1 MKMKKIL
8 ATLVAAAM
16 ILTSVLSVSAASF
29 TDVSDSDRYYEAV
42 EILSA
47 LDIIEGYE
55 DGSFRPDETIT
66 RAEAATIVDRL
77 LGFNAVPT
85 PYSGQTYTDVPTTHW
100 ASGYIQIGTAQG
112 FIAGH
117 GDGTFGPED
126 PVTFEQIV
134 KMLVYAMGFGPMAEQ
149 VSVYPA
155 NVISIAN
162 QYDILEGVNGRN
174 GEPAPRGMVAQI
186 IYNAIDEPLM
196 VFDGIG
202 IGGPIYN
209 VDEETSLLEQYLHTK
224 KIEGIVISN
233 DYGSDNKNKRIRVY
247 DSREDEVYD
256 MYIGD
261 SNAGDFL
268 GQNVVIY
275 ARAEDDSY
283 DDLEVVAI
291 SPKSSRNEV
300 TTVTDMDLV
309 KSYEN
314 NRFEYYKDY
323 DTIRTSHIDIS
334 EEAIFIYNGDTDVP
348 TDVEE
353 TLMIREGSI
362 SFLDNNNDGEADFVF
377 IDEFEDLVVDSVT
390 NTGRILGKD
399 GFGSLNIEE
408 DDTAIFLL
416 DGEAIGIDEIE
427 EGDVLSIYANMG
439 ETAYRVVV
447 NRNNVVTG
455 GVDRIESSEGLY
467 RINGDWYS
475 LCPCFQGATPEL
487 GDEGT
492 WYLNANNNIV
502 YMSTQTSSVS
512 RNYALIMNIVPDY
525 DGFDDELMV
534 RFIDKSGNVRTQN
547 FSNTARY
554 EVNGERKEIAE
565 VSDEVYSVD
574 LIHSVVLYREN
585 SRDEITY
592 LEVLDSADGV
602 REYTYDRYEGF
613 FNQYPLDNNVVIFN
627 TESNEWILTSDMVEV
642 ISRGSLSHDEEYTA
656 QVYLDNQGEVA
667 VILMSEGTT
676 TVAGD
681 AGLFVISKISRRLN
695 DYDEAAIAIRGYY
708 PGDYEEHE
716 YITDY
721 DTRVNIVSD
730 AEDGLFTMVSG
741 GLEDLAKGAVVN
753 FATSGDTLTA
763 VNIIYD
769 PRNPEMFTF
778 GELVKAK
785 VTDKDSANS
794 YVFGEV
800 YEKVNGNLMV
810 GAPGTDGATELI
822 RIPTTSAK
830 FLGYDYN
837 RDRIVEDIALNDIIP
852 YYDEDLPGSLVLVT
866 LNEND
871 RTQEVIVVGNFD
883 Y

>member
-16 ILTSVLSVSAASF
+16 ILTSVFSVSAASF

-42 EILSA
+42 EILTA

-55 DGSFRPDETIT
+55 DGTFRPDETIT
-66 RAEAATIVDRL
+66 RAEAVTIVDRL

-85 PYSGQTYTDVPTTHW
+85 PYSGQTYTDVPATHW

-117 GDGTFGPED
+117 GDGTFRPED

-134 KMLVYAMGFGPMAEQ
+134 KMLVYVMGFGPMAEQ
-149 VSVYPA
+149 VGVYPA

-162 QYDILEGVNGRN
+162 QYDMLEGVSGRN

-196 VFDGIG
+196 VFSGVG
-202 IGGPIYN
+202 SNGPIYN
-209 VDEETSLLEQYLHTK
+209 IDEDSSLLEQYLHIE

-233 DYGSDNKNKRIRVY
+233 DYGNDNKNKRIRVY
-247 DSREDEVYD
+247 DNREDEVYD

-268 GQNVVIY
+268 GQNVVVY
-275 ARAEDDSY
+275 ARAEDKSY

-291 SPKSSRNEV
+291 SAKSGRNEM

-309 KSYEN
+309 ESYKN
-314 NRFEYYKDY
+314 YRFEYYEDY
-323 DTIRTSHIDIS
+323 DATRTTKIDVN
-334 EEAIFIYNGDTDVP
+334 EDAIFVYNGDTDVP
-348 TDVEE
+348 AEVEE

-362 SFLDNNNDGEADFVF
+362 SFLDNNNDGDADFVF

-399 GFGSLNIEE
+399 GFGSLNVKE
-408 DDTAIFLL
+408 DDTAVFLL
-416 DGEAIGIDEIE
+416 DGESVGIDEIQ
-427 EGDVLSIYANMG
+427 EGDVLSIYANMN
-439 ETAYRVVV
+439 ETAYRVII

-455 GVDRIESSEGLY
+455 DVDQIDSNQELFRIDGE
-467 RINGDWYS
+467 WYS
-475 LCPCFQGATPEL
+475 LCPCYQGATPEL

-502 YMSTQTSSVS
+502 YMSAQTSSAS
-512 RNYALIMNIVPDY
+512 RNYALIMNIAPDSN
-525 DGFDDELMV
+525 GFDDELLV
-534 RFIDKSGNVRTQN
+534 RFIDKDGNVRTQS
-547 FSNTARY
+547 FSDTAKY

-602 REYTYDRYEGF
+602 KEYTYDRYEGF
-613 FNQYPLDNNVVIFN
+613 FNQYPLDKNVVIFN
-627 TESNEWILTSDMVEV
+627 TESNEWILTADMVEV
-642 ISRGSLSHDEEYTA
+642 IGRGSLSHAEEHTA
-656 QVYLDNQGEVA
+656 QVYLDNQGEIA

-681 AGLFVISKISRRLN
+681 AGLFVISEVSRRLN
-695 DYDEAAIAIRGYY
+695 DYDEEAVAIRGYY

-716 YITDY
+716 YLTDY
-721 DTRVNIVSD
+721 DTRVNFVSD
-730 AEDGLFTMVSG
+730 VEGGLFTMVSG
-741 GLEDLAKGAVVN
+741 GLEDLAEGAVVN
-753 FATSGDTLTA
+753 FAASGDTLTA

-785 VTDKDSANS
+785 VNDKDSANS

-810 GAPGTDGATELI
+810 GAPGTGGATELI
-822 RIPTTSAK
+822 RIPTTGAK

-871 RTQEVIVVGNFD
+871 RTQEIIVVGNFD